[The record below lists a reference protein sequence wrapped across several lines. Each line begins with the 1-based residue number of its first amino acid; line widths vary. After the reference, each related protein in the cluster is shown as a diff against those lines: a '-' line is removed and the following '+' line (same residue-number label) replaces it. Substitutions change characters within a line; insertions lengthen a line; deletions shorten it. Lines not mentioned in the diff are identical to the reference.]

1 MVLRDK
7 KSSLP
12 YLMMMSIILQ
22 LARNDTPD
30 TNKFEEE
37 GNCGKSMR
45 INHINITMHM
55 KTDLQVSKINSMSRV
70 TFKMLLWCFY
80 NF

>member
-1 MVLRDK
+1 MLLRDK

-22 LARNDTPD
+22 PVRNDPPD

-37 GNCGKSMR
+37 GSCGKSMC
-45 INHINITMHM
+45 IDHINVTMHM
-55 KTDLQVSKINSMSRV
+55 KTDLQVLEINSMFRV
-70 TFKMLLWCFY
+70 TPKAFVVLL
-80 NF
+80 

>member
-22 LARNDTPD
+22 PVRNDTPV
-30 TNKFEEE
+30 TNEFEKE
-37 GNCGKSMR
+37 GNCGKSMC
-45 INHINITMHM
+45 IDHINITSIFHHP
-55 KTDLQVSKINSMSRV
+55 VRNSLRN
-70 TFKMLLWCFY
+70 KHIILA
-80 NF
+80 